1 MTALPTRLRVG
12 IDTRLAPCAPEVLY
26 TLRTLCE
33 LAGYARDVVW
43 LDAASSGAAAGAG
56 PRLDLY
62 YGPEPEASG
71 ARVAIR
77 WAGRDLREARDFDV
91 TAHVEHEGAPYVGF
105 GGEPALPPQRAGDAL
120 VFASDLA
127 FAAFWWL
134 TGARE
139 HTYSRD
145 RWFNISL
152 RGSYLVS
159 QRLIERPVISLWA
172 QRIREHLEAAGA
184 LAMRP
189 DFAQAGGSALTL
201 SHDVDY
207 PEIVRWVEL
216 LRAPLA
222 GARGLRALRHMAS
235 ARAFWRFAEWADFAE
250 TLGGAR
256 SCFYFM
262 ARQGSL
268 LKYLRGDPDAFYDVR
283 APHFRAVIAELRAR
297 GCEIGLHASFNSP
310 VETARLA
317 AEKARIEEVAGAPIA
332 GNRSHYWRLD
342 PTLPHETLAALERA
356 GFLYD
361 TTLGY
366 EFYPGFRRGVCHP
379 YFPWHPAE
387 RRQLGILEF
396 APTWMDNQYD
406 GRLPENGIADPI
418 AHAQH
423 LLAQIAQ
430 TGGVAVIDY
439 HVRGMSPAFPWGAWL
454 RSWLPE
460 ARPRTMR
467 GDTPERVARSQRA
480 HAARLASE
488 SREILPAS

>member
-1 MTALPTRLRVG
+1 MTATPTRLRVG
-12 IDTRLAPCAPEVLY
+12 IDTRLAPCAPEALY

-33 LAGYARDVVW
+33 LAGYAREIVW
-43 LDAASSGAAAGAG
+43 VDAPAAAAPAG
-56 PRLDLY
+56 QRLDLY
-62 YGPEPEASG
+62 YGPTPEASG

-77 WAGRDLREARDFDV
+77 WAGLDLREAGSVDIGS
-91 TAHVEHEGAPYVGF
+91 HVEQEGAPYVGF
-105 GGEPALPPQRAGDAL
+105 GSNPALAPRRAGDVLLFPSDL
-120 VFASDLA
+120 VFAS
-127 FAAFWWL
+127 FWWL

-139 HTYSRD
+139 HTSTRD
-145 RWFNISL
+145 RWFNLSL
-152 RGSYLVS
+152 RGSYLVEK
-159 QRLIERPVISLWA
+159 RLIERPVISLWA
-172 QRIREHLEAAGA
+172 HRIREHLEAAGVRA
-184 LAMRP
+184 TRP
-189 DFAQAGGSALTL
+189 DFAQSGGSALTL

-207 PEIVRWVEL
+207 PEIVRWVEF

-222 GARGLRALRHMAS
+222 GAKGLRALKHMTS
-235 ARAFWRFAEWADFAE
+235 ARAFWRFREWADFAE
-250 TLGGAR
+250 TLGDAR

-283 APHFRAVIAELRAR
+283 APQFREVIAELRGR
-297 GCEIGLHASFNSP
+297 GCEIGLHASFNSAL
-310 VETARLA
+310 ETTRLA

-342 PTLPHETLAALERA
+342 PIRPHETLDALERA

-379 YFPWHPAE
+379 YYPWHPHE
-387 RRQLGILEF
+387 RRQLGILEL

-406 GRLPENGIADPI
+406 GRLPENGIVDPI
-418 AHAQH
+418 AHARG
-423 LLAQIAQ
+423 LLAQIEK

-439 HVRGMSPAFPWGAWL
+439 HVRGMSPVFPWGAWL

-460 ARPRTMR
+460 ARPRGMR
-467 GDTPERVARSQRA
+467 GDTPVRVARSYQGY
-480 HAARLASE
+480 AAALASASQE
-488 SREILPAS
+488 ALPA

>member
-1 MTALPTRLRVG
+1 MTATPARLRVG
-12 IDTRLAPCAPEVLY
+12 IDTRLAPCAPEALY

-33 LAGYARDVVW
+33 LAGYAREMVW
-43 LDAASSGAAAGAG
+43 LGAESVSSGSAAG
-56 PRLDLY
+56 LDLY
-62 YGPEPEASG
+62 YGPAPEASG

-77 WAGRDLREARDFDV
+77 WGGRDLREVRDLDL
-91 TAHVEHEGAPYVGF
+91 TSHVEDGGAPYVGF
-105 GGEPALPPQRAGDAL
+105 GGEPALPPRRSGDAL
-120 VFASDLA
+120 VFDSDLV

-139 HTYSRD
+139 HTYTRD

-152 RGSYLVS
+152 RGSYLLE
-159 QRLIERPVISLWA
+159 QRLIEKPAVSLWV
-172 QRIREHLEAAGA
+172 QRIRVHLEQAGLAAT
-184 LAMRP
+184 RP
-189 DFAQAGGSALTL
+189 DFAQNGGSALTL

-207 PEIVRWVEL
+207 PEIVRWVVL

-222 GARGLRALRHMAS
+222 GARGLRALPHMTSAS
-235 ARAFWRFAEWADFAE
+235 AFWRFSEWADFAE

-283 APHFRAVIAELRAR
+283 APHFRREIAALRAR

-310 VETARLA
+310 VETTRLA
-317 AEKARIEEVAGAPIA
+317 QEKARIEEVACAPIA

-342 PTLPHETLAALERA
+342 PVKPHETLDALERA

-406 GRLPENGIADPI
+406 GRLAENGIADPI
-418 AHAQH
+418 AHAKA
-423 LLAQIAQ
+423 LLAHVHA

-454 RSWLPE
+454 RGWLPD
-460 ARPRTMR
+460 ARPRAMR
-467 GDTPERVARSQRA
+467 GDTPERVARSVRA
-480 HAARLASE
+480 TAAALAAA
-488 SREILPAS
+488 SREALPG

>member
-1 MTALPTRLRVG
+1 MTARPTCLRVG
-12 IDTRLAPCAPEVLY
+12 IDTRLAPCAPEALY
-26 TLRTLCE
+26 ALRTLCE
-33 LAGYARDVVW
+33 LAGYAREVVW
-43 LDAASSGAAAGAG
+43 LDGASAPADGR
-56 PRLDLY
+56 RLDLY
-62 YGPEPEASG
+62 YGPAPEGSG

-77 WAGRDLREARDFDV
+77 WSGRDLRAGRDFDV
-91 TAHVEHEGAPYVGF
+91 TTHVEDGGAPYVSF
-105 GGEPALPPQRAGDAL
+105 GGEPALPPRREGDAL
-120 VFASDLA
+120 RFETDLV

-139 HTYSRD
+139 HTYTRD

-152 RGSYLVS
+152 RGSYLVE
-159 QRLIERPVISLWA
+159 QRLIERPAISLWA
-172 QRIREHLEAAGA
+172 HRIRAHLEAAGLPA
-184 LAMRP
+184 TRP
-189 DFAQAGGSALTL
+189 DFAQNGGSALTL

-222 GARGLRALRHMAS
+222 GMRGIRALAHMTS
-235 ARAFWRFAEWADFAE
+235 AKAFWRFREWADFAE

-268 LKYLRGDPDAFYDVR
+268 WKFANGDPDAFYDVR
-283 APHFRAVIAELRAR
+283 APHFAREIAELRAR

-310 VETARLA
+310 VETERLA
-317 AEKARIEEVAGAPIA
+317 REKARIEEVAGAPIA

-342 PTLPHETLAALERA
+342 PVKPHETLDALERA

-379 YFPWHPAE
+379 YYPWHPSE

-406 GRLPENGIADPI
+406 GRLSENGIVDPI
-418 AHAQH
+418 AHAKG
-423 LLAQIAQ
+423 LLAHVAQ

-439 HVRGMSPAFPWGAWL
+439 HVRGMSPAFPWGRWL
-454 RSWLPE
+454 ASWLPE
-460 ARPRTMR
+460 ARPRAMR
-467 GDTPERVARSQRA
+467 GDTPERVARSHRE
-480 HAARLASE
+480 HANALASASQE
-488 SREILPAS
+488 RMPA

>member
-1 MTALPTRLRVG
+1 MTANPTRLRVG
-12 IDTRLAPCAPEVLY
+12 IDARLAGCAPEVLY

-33 LAGYARDVVW
+33 LAGYAREIVW
-43 LDAASSGAAAGAG
+43 LSGDAKREGS
-56 PRLDLY
+56 RLDLY
-62 YGPEPEASG
+62 YGPTPESSG

-77 WAGRDLREARDFDV
+77 WAERDLRAASEQDV
-91 TAHVEHEGAPYVGF
+91 ASHVEDGGAPYVGF
-105 GGEPALPPQRAGDAL
+105 AGEIAQAPRREGDALLFPSDL
-120 VFASDLA
+120 VFAS
-127 FAAFWWL
+127 FWWL

-139 HTYSRD
+139 HSYTRD

-152 RGSYLVS
+152 RGSYLLE
-159 QRLIERPVISLWA
+159 QRLIERPVVSLWT
-172 QRIREHLEAAGA
+172 QRIREHLEAAG
-184 LAMRP
+184 LAATRAS
-189 DFAQAGGSALTL
+189 FARDGHSALSLT
-201 SHDVDY
+201 HDVDY

-222 GARGLRALRHMAS
+222 GAKGVRALRHMTS
-235 ARAFWRFAEWADFAE
+235 AKAFWRFREWADFAE

-268 LKYLRGDPDAFYDVR
+268 LKYLRGDPDALYDVR
-283 APHFRAVIAELRAR
+283 APQFRAVIRELRAR
-297 GCEIGLHASFNSP
+297 DCEIGLHASFNSP
-310 VETARLA
+310 VETERLA
-317 AEKARIEEVAGAPIA
+317 SEKARIEEVLGAEIA

-342 PTLPHETLAALERA
+342 PTRPHETLDALERA

-379 YFPWHPAE
+379 YFPWHPPE
-387 RRQLGILEF
+387 RRQLGIVEF

-406 GRLPENGIADPI
+406 GRLPENGIVDPI
-418 AHAQH
+418 AHARG
-423 LLAQIAQ
+423 LLAHIER

-454 RSWLPE
+454 SSWLPA
-460 ARPRTMR
+460 ARPPRMKGWR
-467 GDTPERVARSQRA
+467 PDEIARAYRA
-480 HAARLASE
+480 AADALAAE
-488 SREILPAS
+488 SREVLPAT

>member
-1 MTALPTRLRVG
+1 MTATPTRLRVG

-26 TLRTLCE
+26 TLRTLCDV
-33 LAGYARDVVW
+33 AGYAREVVW
-43 LDAASSGAAAGAG
+43 LEAAAADAAA

-62 YGPEPEASG
+62 YGPAPEASG
-71 ARVAIR
+71 ARLAVR
-77 WAGRDLREARDFDV
+77 WAGLDLRDASGVDV
-91 TAHVEHEGAPYVGF
+91 GSHVEDDGAPYVGF
-105 GGEPALPPQRAGDAL
+105 GSKPALPPRRAGDTL
-120 VFASDLA
+120 LFPTDLF

-139 HTYSRD
+139 HTYTRD

-152 RGSYLVS
+152 RGSPLVE
-159 QRLIERPVISLWA
+159 QHLIEKPVISLWA
-172 QRIREHLEAAGA
+172 HRFREHLEAAGLRA
-184 LAMRP
+184 LRP
-189 DFAQAGGSALTL
+189 DFAQNGGSALTL

-216 LRAPLA
+216 LRSPLA
-222 GARGLRALRHMAS
+222 GAKGLRALRHMTS
-235 ARAFWRFAEWADFAE
+235 AKAFWRFREWADFAE
-250 TLGGAR
+250 TLGGAH

-283 APHFRAVIAELRAR
+283 APHFKQVISELRAR

-317 AEKARIEEVAGAPIA
+317 QEKARIEEAAGAPIA

-342 PTLPHETLAALERA
+342 PTKPHETLVALERA

-379 YFPWHPAE
+379 YYPWHPAE
-387 RRQLGILEF
+387 RRTLGILEF

-418 AHAQH
+418 AHAKG
-423 LLAQIAQ
+423 LLALIEK

-439 HVRGMSPAFPWGAWL
+439 HVRGMSPAFPWGRWL
-454 RSWLPE
+454 ASWLPD
-460 ARPRTMR
+460 ARPTAMR
-467 GDTPERVARSQRA
+467 GDTPERVARSYQGY
-480 HAARLASE
+480 AAALSAASQE
-488 SREILPAS
+488 ALPA